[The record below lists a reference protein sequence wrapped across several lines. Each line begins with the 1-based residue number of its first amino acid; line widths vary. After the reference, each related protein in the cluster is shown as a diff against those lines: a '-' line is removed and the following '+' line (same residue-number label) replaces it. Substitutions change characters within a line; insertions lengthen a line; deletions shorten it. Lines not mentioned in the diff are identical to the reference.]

1 MPANATATDVSTGN
15 PNLPI
20 NEEQKQ
26 VEEQQR
32 AAREQQIAILQQ
44 FVDSGGKDRLKA
56 VLRERLQG
64 AGWKEEVKELCK
76 EVMRNNCIEGV
87 TVDELVALTM
97 PRARATIPDNL
108 RVEALKAIRESLRTD
123 VG

>member
-1 MPANATATDVSTGN
+1 
-15 PNLPI
+15 
-20 NEEQKQ
+20 
-26 VEEQQR
+26 
-32 AAREQQIAILQQ
+32 
-44 FVDSGGKDRLKA
+44 VDSGGKDRLKA

-97 PRARATIPDNL
+97 PRARGTRGGEGWLANIRKWRGGGWYRKVADSMPNL
-108 RVEALKAIRESLRTD
+108 ISIHIRTLT
-123 VG
+123 